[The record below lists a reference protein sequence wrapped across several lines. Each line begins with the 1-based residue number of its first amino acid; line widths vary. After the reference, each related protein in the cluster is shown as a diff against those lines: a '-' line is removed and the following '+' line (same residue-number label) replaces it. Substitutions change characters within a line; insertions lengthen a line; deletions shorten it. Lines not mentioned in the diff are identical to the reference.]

1 MEEGFFTM
9 AQSIAAAQ
17 ARVKRAGRAK
27 RAKKVIKEIFTHKAL
42 YIMMLPAVV
51 YSILFQYKPMY
62 GIIIAFKGFSY
73 RKGIMGSPWV
83 GLHNFE
89 QLVKSY
95 WFPLIIRNTLTVSV
109 LSLLIGFPVT
119 IIFALM
125 VNEIGREGIKRT
137 FQTITYAP
145 HFISTVVMCGMV
157 VMFVKGDTGII
168 NIFIR
173 LLGGKG
179 VDFMML
185 PGMFKWVY
193 VISGVWQGTGWG
205 AIIYFAA
212 LSGVDQSLLEA
223 AEIDGASRLQKT
235 IHISFPV
242 LVPTIMIM
250 LVLSCGSL
258 LSVGY
263 EKTLLL
269 QTPANL
275 TSSEVISTYVYKIG
289 LLENMDFSFS
299 TATSLLNSVVN
310 AIILIAANQISRAT
324 TKSSL
329 W

>member
-1 MEEGFFTM
+1 MSQPIGTAIYR
-9 AQSIAAAQ
+9 AQ
-17 ARVKRAGRAK
+17 RASRLK
-27 RAKKVIKEIFTHKAL
+27 RAKKVVKEIFAHKAL
-42 YIMMLPAVV
+42 YIMLLPAVI
-51 YSILFQYKPMY
+51 YSLLFQYKPMY
-62 GIIIAFKGFSY
+62 GIIIAFKDFSY
-73 RKGIMGSPWV
+73 RKGIIGSPWV

-89 QLVKSY
+89 KLVGSY
-95 WFPLIIRNTLTVSV
+95 WFPIIIRNTLTVSV
-109 LSLLIGFPVT
+109 LSLVIGFPIT

-125 VNEIGREGIKRT
+125 VNEIGHEGVKRT

-157 VMFVKGDTGII
+157 IMFVKGNTGII

-173 LLGGKG
+173 LLGGESIE
-179 VDFMML
+179 FMMR
-185 PGMFKWVY
+185 PEMFKWVY
-193 VISGVWQGTGWG
+193 VLSGVWQGTGWG

-223 AEIDGASRLQKT
+223 AEIDGASRLQKI
-235 IHISFPV
+235 IHINFPV

-250 LVLSCGSL
+250 LILQCGSL

-269 QTPANL
+269 QTAGNL
-275 TSSEVISTYVYKIG
+275 TKSEVISTYVYKIG
-289 LLENMDFSFS
+289 LLEGSDFSFS

-310 AIILIAANQISRAT
+310 AIILISANMISRAT
-324 TKSSL
+324 TRSSL